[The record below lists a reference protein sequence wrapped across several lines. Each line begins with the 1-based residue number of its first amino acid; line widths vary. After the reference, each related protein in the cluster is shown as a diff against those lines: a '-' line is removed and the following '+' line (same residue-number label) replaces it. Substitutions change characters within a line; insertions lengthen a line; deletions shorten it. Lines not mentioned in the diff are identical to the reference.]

1 MIIKVNTI
9 SSSHGHNAIE
19 YAMNKKMS
27 DKEKPEFLASAHLP
41 VGDILGPVDSTCIWE
56 SMKRRQANSGH
67 KIKDG
72 FFRIEICPP
81 MEECRNWSMKDWEKL
96 LQDSIRHLDSTDF
109 LGKSG
114 NVIGKHTDIAHSQWI
129 ATIHR
134 DTDNYHIHLIAN
146 RINENNEVQDD
157 TRCRNRGV
165 LAANKLA
172 EERGWIK
179 AQDRQD
185 KRKVKIHADAIDV
198 LRHMEKYCLEEYFK
212 GMQARGWKID
222 AKYDNSGICRG
233 YSIGQ
238 NLYKANGSLSSTIMY
253 QSSKLG
259 FGRDLMV
266 SRLEGTWKKLHPV
279 QVKASEKN
287 NMQDNC
293 TLNSLRENWD
303 SVTSREPDP
312 TPKWKC
318 SNRMSQETWR
328 DEGTSV
334 RIPDVAFD
342 TISNNIQSLGRYDYY
357 DRDEDIPAKM
367 QIVAVAVFEFC
378 TAANVYPSSGGG
390 GGGSDNDLRWDGK
403 TEDELQ
409 QMAAAAAHKAI
420 GHCTSHLTKRKR
432 GLGR

>member
-27 DKEKPEFLASAHLP
+27 DKEKPEFLGSANLP
-41 VGDILGPVDSTCIWE
+41 TGDILGPVDSYTVWDC
-56 SMKRRQANSGH
+56 MKRRQSQSGH
-67 KIKDG
+67 KLKDG

-81 MEECRNWSMKDWEKL
+81 MEKCKDWSLNDWKKL
-96 LQDSIRHLDSTDF
+96 LSDAIKHLDSTDF
-109 LGKSG
+109 ITKTGK
-114 NVIGKHTDIAHSQWI
+114 VIGKHTDIAHSQWI

-198 LRHMEKYCLEEYFK
+198 LRHMEKYSLEEYFK

-238 NLYKANGSLSSTIMY
+238 NLYKANGSLSSMIMY

-293 TLNSLRENWD
+293 TLNSLRENRD
-303 SVTSREPDP
+303 SVTSREPEP
-312 TPKWKC
+312 IPKWEC
-318 SNRMSQETWR
+318 SAHTAKETWR

-334 RIPDVAFD
+334 RIPDVTFD
-342 TISNNIQSLGRYDYY
+342 TISNNIQSLERLDYW
-357 DRDEDIPAKM
+357 DKDEDIPSQAAM
-367 QIVAVAVFEFC
+367 VAVAVFEFC
-378 TAANVYPSSGGG
+378 TAANVYPSSSGG

-420 GHCTSHLTKRKR
+420 GRCTSHLTKRKR

>member
-27 DKEKPEFLASAHLP
+27 DKEKPEFLGSANLP
-41 VGDILGPVDSTCIWE
+41 TGDILGPVDSYTVWDC
-56 SMKRRQANSGH
+56 MKRRQSQSGH
-67 KIKDG
+67 KLKDG

-81 MEECRNWSMKDWEKL
+81 MEKCKDWSLNDWKKL
-96 LQDSIRHLDSTDF
+96 LSDAIKHLDSTDF
-109 LGKSG
+109 ITKTGK
-114 NVIGKHTDIAHSQWI
+114 VIGKHTDIAHSQWI

-198 LRHMEKYCLEEYFK
+198 LRHMEKYSLEVYFK

-293 TLNSLRENWD
+293 TLNSLRENRD
-303 SVTSREPDP
+303 SVTSREPEP
-312 TPKWKC
+312 IPKWEC
-318 SNRMSQETWR
+318 SAHTAKETWR

-334 RIPDVAFD
+334 RIPDVTFD
-342 TISNNIQSLGRYDYY
+342 TISNNIQSLERLDYW
-357 DRDEDIPAKM
+357 DKDEDIPSQAAM
-367 QIVAVAVFEFC
+367 VAVAVFEFC
-378 TAANVYPSSGGG
+378 TAANVYPSSSGG

-420 GHCTSHLTKRKR
+420 GRCTSHLTKRKR

>member
-27 DKEKPEFLASAHLP
+27 DKEKPEFLGSANLP
-41 VGDILGPVDSTCIWE
+41 TGDILGPVDSYTVWDC
-56 SMKRRQANSGH
+56 MKRRQSQSGH
-67 KIKDG
+67 KLKDG

-81 MEECRNWSMKDWEKL
+81 MEKCKDWSLNDWKKL
-96 LQDSIRHLDSTDF
+96 LSDAIKHLDSTDF
-109 LGKSG
+109 ITKTGK
-114 NVIGKHTDIAHSQWI
+114 VIGKHTDIAHSQWI

-157 TRCRNRGV
+157 TRCRNRGM

-198 LRHMEKYCLEEYFK
+198 LRHMEKYSLEVYFK

-293 TLNSLRENWD
+293 TLNSLRENRD
-303 SVTSREPDP
+303 SVTSREPEP
-312 TPKWKC
+312 IPKWEC
-318 SNRMSQETWR
+318 SAHTAKETWR

-334 RIPDVAFD
+334 RIPDVTFD
-342 TISNNIQSLGRYDYY
+342 TISNNIQSLERLDYW
-357 DRDEDIPAKM
+357 DKDEDIPSQAAM
-367 QIVAVAVFEFC
+367 VAVAVFEFC
-378 TAANVYPSSGGG
+378 TAANVYPSSSGG

-420 GHCTSHLTKRKR
+420 GRCTSHLTKRKR

>member
-27 DKEKPEFLASAHLP
+27 DKEKPEFLGSANLP
-41 VGDILGPVDSTCIWE
+41 TGDILGPVDSYTVWDC
-56 SMKRRQANSGH
+56 MKRRQSQSGH
-67 KIKDG
+67 KLKDG

-81 MEECRNWSMKDWEKL
+81 MEKCKDWSLNDWKKL
-96 LQDSIRHLDSTDF
+96 LSDAIKHLDSTDF
-109 LGKSG
+109 ITKTGK
-114 NVIGKHTDIAHSQWI
+114 VIGKHTDIAHSQWI

-198 LRHMEKYCLEEYFK
+198 LRHMEKYSLEEYFK

-293 TLNSLRENWD
+293 TLNSLRENRD
-303 SVTSREPDP
+303 SVTSREPEP
-312 TPKWKC
+312 IPKWEC
-318 SNRMSQETWR
+318 SAHTAKETWR

-334 RIPDVAFD
+334 RIPDVTFD
-342 TISNNIQSLGRYDYY
+342 TISNNIQSLERLDYW
-357 DRDEDIPAKM
+357 DKDEDIPSQAAM
-367 QIVAVAVFEFC
+367 VAVAVFEFC
-378 TAANVYPSSGGG
+378 TAANVYPSSSGG

-403 TEDELQ
+403 TEDELL

-420 GHCTSHLTKRKR
+420 GRCTSHLTKRKR

>member
-27 DKEKPEFLASAHLP
+27 DKEKPEFLGSANLP
-41 VGDILGPVDSTCIWE
+41 TGDILGPVDSYTVWDC
-56 SMKRRQANSGH
+56 MKRRQSQSGH
-67 KIKDG
+67 KLKDG

-81 MEECRNWSMKDWEKL
+81 MEKCKDWSLNDWKKL
-96 LQDSIRHLDSTDF
+96 LSDAIKHLDSTDF
-109 LGKSG
+109 ITKTGK
-114 NVIGKHTDIAHSQWI
+114 VIGKHTDIAHSQWI

-198 LRHMEKYCLEEYFK
+198 LRHMEKYSLEEYFK

-293 TLNSLRENWD
+293 TLNSLRENRD
-303 SVTSREPDP
+303 SVTSREPEP
-312 TPKWKC
+312 IPKWEC
-318 SNRMSQETWR
+318 SAHTAKETWR

-334 RIPDVAFD
+334 RIPDVTFD
-342 TISNNIQSLGRYDYY
+342 TISNNIQSLERLDYW
-357 DRDEDIPAKM
+357 DKDEDIPSQAAM
-367 QIVAVAVFEFC
+367 VAVAVFEFC
-378 TAANVYPSSGGG
+378 TAANVYPSSSGG

-420 GHCTSHLTKRKR
+420 GRCTSHLTKRKR